1 MCYKNQ
7 FIGYK
12 KQLLER
18 YIILVEKSNN
28 YRFEDEAKSDFA
40 AFKAMKLLEE
50 LNQVHYLDREF
61 VI

>member
-18 YIILVEKSNN
+18 YVILVEKSNN
-28 YRFEDEAKSDFA
+28 YRFEDEATSDLA
-40 AFKAMKLLEE
+40 AFMAMKLLEE
-50 LNQVHYLDREF
+50 LNQAHYLDREF